1 MPGSQHLMGLFLGAG
16 ASYEIGMPLAW
27 ELTEQLRARLNGRT
41 LRALNEEWRVQS
53 GGYADEVIA
62 DFALTLALPDFHYES
77 LLGYLEVQQRR
88 SGARARE
95 YLGLYSW
102 LLEVVYQLLRV
113 YHTEGADFIAAMID
127 YYEGIA
133 RLAAVHR
140 PLWIFSLNQD
150 VAVECLAAR
159 YGIPLQDGFR
169 EELVFPRRDEH
180 GRKIGELKA
189 RMTTAADMD
198 AGMRFPEPGS
208 YGINLLKIH
217 GGLNIFVFHGER
229 NLVKVLPLEPS
240 VAGVLEAL
248 RVVDEELPAFDAKK
262 YSPVAMRSE
271 VKTPAAP
278 DWLRGPAQGRVHHY
292 QQGISSRLLDHFRT
306 NIHRVGSLA
315 CIGYSFGDLA
325 INMILQ
331 HWLEVSE
338 ERRLE
343 IVAPGARELPG
354 FLQAL
359 RQQVELVDAPATE
372 YLDRAGGI
380 IRKRREILEKRLG
393 LWLRQQRDRSQAS
406 RELAA
411 FLRQDQRA
419 PGGREVAPPRDETAG
434 YPVILNN
441 LEQFASG
448 WASERESSYENSLE
462 AFLDAQEKAS

>member
-27 ELTEQLRARLNGRT
+27 ELTGQLKARLNGDT
-41 LRALNEEWRVQS
+41 LRALNEEWKAQS
-53 GGYADEVIA
+53 GGYSDEVIA
-62 DFALTLALPDFHYES
+62 DFALMLSLPEFHYEN

-88 SGARARE
+88 SGTHARE

-102 LLEVVYQLLRV
+102 LLEVAYQLLRV
-113 YHTEGADFIAAMID
+113 QHTEGVEFIAAMTG

-133 RLAAVHR
+133 RLAATHR

-150 VAVECLAAR
+150 VMVECVAAR
-159 YGIPLQDGFR
+159 FGLPLQDGFC
-169 EELVFPRRDEH
+169 EQLVFPRRDAE

-189 RMTTAADMD
+189 RMATAADMD
-198 AGMRFPEPGS
+198 AGLRFPEPGA

-217 GGLNIFVFHGER
+217 GGLDIFVFQGER
-229 NLVKVLPLEPS
+229 HLVKVLPLEPS
-240 VAGVLEAL
+240 VAGVIEAL
-248 RVVDEELPAFDAKK
+248 RVVDEELLTLDPLAIRNQVTA
-262 YSPVAMRSE
+262 
-271 VKTPAAP
+271 PAAE
-278 DWLRGPAQGRVHHY
+278 DLLRRPAGGRVHHY
-292 QQGISSRLLDHFRT
+292 QQGIPARLLDHFRT
-306 NIHRVGSLA
+306 NIHRISSLA

-331 HWLEVSE
+331 HWLEGSE

-343 IVAPGARELPG
+343 IVAPGVRELPG

-359 RQQVELVDAPATE
+359 RRQVELVDAPATE

-380 IRKRREILEKRLG
+380 LRKRRERLEKRLG
-393 LWLRQQRDRSQAS
+393 LWLRQQQDRLQAS

-411 FLRQDQRA
+411 FLRQGQRA
-419 PGGREVAPPRDETAG
+419 TGVRDAAPPRELAAG
-434 YPVILNN
+434 YPVLRND
-441 LEQFASG
+441 LEQIAGG
-448 WASERESSYENSLE
+448 WGREGESSYEHSLE